1 MEINKIVRKEYDRPD
16 LKPLFCSK
24 KPTKRHF
31 PGQMR
36 TLSDRIS
43 ASDAIYG
50 ILDGNND
57 FWGQFNSI
65 LCRAICSLAGLSI
78 SDNLEL
84 AYYIRFHLYDIA
96 HLIWPGP
103 FGDNLSF

>member
-1 MEINKIVRKEYDRPD
+1 
-16 LKPLFCSK
+16 
-24 KPTKRHF
+24 
-31 PGQMR
+31 MR
-36 TLSDRIS
+36 TISDRILAFHAVY
-43 ASDAIYG
+43 AS
-50 ILDGNND
+50 LDGNND

-84 AYYIRFHLYDIA
+84 AYYIRFDLYDIV